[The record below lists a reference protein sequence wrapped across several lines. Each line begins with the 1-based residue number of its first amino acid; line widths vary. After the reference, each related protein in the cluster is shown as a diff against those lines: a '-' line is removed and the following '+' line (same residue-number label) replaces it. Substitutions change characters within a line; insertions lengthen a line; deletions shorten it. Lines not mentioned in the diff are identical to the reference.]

1 MTPNNEGPFPSHPS
15 RRTLRHICLA
25 ACLWG
30 IAAHAA
36 GQGSVASDREALVAL
51 YNATGGSNWTDN
63 TNWLSSAPLGEWY
76 GVETDGDGRVT
87 GLDFA
92 RWDEALQEVFGNGL
106 TGTLPSALGD
116 LAHLRRLN
124 IQTDPLTGPIPAELG
139 KLAVL
144 EFLDLT
150 ANGLTGS
157 IPPEL
162 GALANLDRLDLRN
175 NALSGSIPPELGDL
189 ANLEWLHLQN
199 NLFTGEIPSAL
210 GNLSRLRALDLQCY

>member
-1 MTPNNEGPFPSHPS
+1 MTSNNEGPFPGQPS

-51 YNATGGSNWTDN
+51 YNATGGPGWTDN

-92 RWDEALQEVFGNGL
+92 RWDQDLQEVVGNGL

-139 KLAVL
+139 NLAVL

-150 ANGLTGS
+150 ANGLTGP
-157 IPPEL
+157 IP
-162 GALANLDRLDLRN
+162 A
-175 NALSGSIPPELGDL
+175 
-189 ANLEWLHLQN
+189 
-199 NLFTGEIPSAL
+199 AL
-210 GNLSRLRALDLQCY
+210 GNLSSLEELHVCCNELTGPIRRVGEA